1 MQRANE
7 RRLGDSMAGAIS
19 PDKGQAP
26 FRRVEMNVGGLRLG
40 FSGVILR
47 KCSFL

>member
-26 FRRVEMNVGGLRLG
+26 FRSAFPLGGHEWWRLM
-40 FSGVILR
+40 FGVL
-47 KCSFL
+47 LE